1 MDSGISRV
9 LEGVLNGMMDEPVI
23 GTVGEVVGTED
34 GNKDDWSLRLM
45 DKKMLVV
52 VLSNPMVER
61 RTLGS

>member
-23 GTVGEVVGTED
+23 GTDGEVVGTED